1 MGRYDFTRRT
11 LLGWSAA
18 AAGALTGAAASSAAL
33 AASDKPVAK
42 GQPYPSGVPLP
53 SSPPPAPKGD
63 SLGVAIIGLGRYA
76 LAQIMPSFAA
86 AKGCHIAAVVSG
98 NAEKAGRVAKA
109 YGLAED
115 SIYSYDDFDRIASDD
130 RIGAVYVILP
140 SGLHADWTEKAFAA
154 GKHVMCEKPMA
165 LSAAECERM
174 IAASERAGRKL
185 MIGYRCHFEPYN
197 LKAMELMREEALGS
211 LRLIRTAHQYPAG
224 PTTPAENWRFNRALA
239 GGGPL
244 EDYGLYG
251 LQAALYLTGEMPDR
265 VAASS
270 LQPKNDPR
278 FTEIV
283 AHTSTQLHFP
293 SGVVAQ
299 LGTSYDSYPINAVS
313 ARGSRGALEMQP
325 ATGYGGNVMTLLK
338 DRTEEELTPGDSG
351 VQFSRMLSH
360 FADAVRTGGAIL
372 TPGEMGLR
380 DVRLMEAIYQA
391 AASGRTLAL
400 NPDGTVR
407 A

>member
-1 MGRYDFTRRT
+1 
-11 LLGWSAA
+11 
-18 AAGALTGAAASSAAL
+18 
-33 AASDKPVAK
+33 
-42 GQPYPSGVPLP
+42 
-53 SSPPPAPKGD
+53 
-63 SLGVAIIGLGRYA
+63 
-76 LAQIMPSFAA
+76 
-86 AKGCHIAAVVSG
+86 
-98 NAEKAGRVAKA
+98 
-109 YGLAED
+109 
-115 SIYSYDDFDRIASDD
+115 
-130 RIGAVYVILP
+130 
-140 SGLHADWTEKAFAA
+140 
-154 GKHVMCEKPMA
+154 
-165 LSAAECERM
+165 
-174 IAASERAGRKL
+174 
-185 MIGYRCHFEPYN
+185 
-197 LKAMELMREEALGS
+197 
-211 LRLIRTAHQYPAG
+211 
-224 PTTPAENWRFNRALA
+224 
-239 GGGPL
+239 
-244 EDYGLYG
+244 
-251 LQAALYLTGEMPDR
+251 
-265 VAASS
+265 SS